1 MDPLS
6 DILTLMRPTG
16 YGFRGLD
23 AGGPWA
29 LSFAAAVGIRCF
41 AIEAGTCFLRLAGA
55 SAAIR
60 LDAGDVVLAS
70 SDRALTLFS
79 CEETPA
85 IDAVEFLSAVAPGRI
100 ALLNGGGECRGI
112 GGFFAIE
119 GSGMDRIVAA
129 LPAVLHVQSTTT
141 RTALYASAQKLM
153 SELSEPRPGSAL
165 LASHLA
171 QALII
176 EALRAH
182 LDEGKTSQG
191 WLSALAVPT
200 LNRALNAMHA
210 DVARR
215 WTLTA
220 LADIA
225 GMSRSSFAAHFER
238 VLGETPIAYLTRW
251 RMVLAADR
259 IAMSGMTITDVALSV
274 GYESD
279 SAFGA
284 SFKRIMGYSPGQHRQ
299 QAAIAPL

>member
-23 AGGPWA
+23 AGGSWA
-29 LSFAAAVGIRCF
+29 LSFTAAIGIRCF
-41 AIEAGTCFLRLAGA
+41 AIEEGTCFLRLADA
-55 SAAIR
+55 PAAIR
-60 LDAGDVVLAS
+60 LDAGDVVLATT
-70 SDRALTLFS
+70 DGALKLFS
-79 CEETPA
+79 CEDAQP
-85 IDAVEFLSAVAPGRI
+85 IDAVAFLSGVAPGRTAI
-100 ALLNGGGECRGI
+100 LNGGGDCRGI
-112 GGFFAIE
+112 GGFFAI
-119 GSGMDRIVAA
+119 GGAGMDRIFAA
-129 LPAVLHVQSTTT
+129 LPSVVHVGAGTT
-141 RTALYASAQKLM
+141 RTALYAAAQKLM

-171 QALII
+171 QALIV

-182 LDEGKTSQG
+182 MDKGKLSQG
-191 WLSALAVPT
+191 WLSALAMPT
-200 LNRALNAMHA
+200 LARALNAMHA

-238 VLGETPIAYLTRW
+238 VIGETPIAYLTRW

-259 IAMSGMTITDVALSV
+259 MARSGMTITDVALSV

-284 SFKRIMGYSPGQHRQ
+284 TFKRIMGYSPGRHRQ
-299 QAAIAPL
+299 QAAAPVG

>member
-23 AGGPWA
+23 AGGRWA
-29 LSFAAAVGIRCF
+29 LSFSAAIGIRCF
-41 AIEAGTCFLRLAGA
+41 AIEKGTCFLRAA
-55 SAAIR
+55 EAPAAIR
-60 LDAGDVVLAS
+60 LDAGDVVLVS
-70 SDRALTLFS
+70 SDNAFDLYS
-79 CEETPA
+79 CEEAQPV
-85 IDAVEFLSAVAPGRI
+85 DAVAFLCEVAPGRTAI
-100 ALLNGGGECRGI
+100 LNGGGECRGI
-112 GGFFAIE
+112 GGFFAVGGTEI
-119 GSGMDRIVAA
+119 DRVFAA
-129 LPAVLHVQSTTT
+129 LPAVVHVGAGAT

-153 SELSEPRPGSAL
+153 HELSEPRPGSAL

-182 LDEGKTSQG
+182 MEDGKIGQG

-200 LNRALNAMHA
+200 LNRALGAMHA

-238 VLGETPIAYLTRW
+238 VIGETPIAYLTRW

-259 IAMSGMTITDVALSV
+259 MANSGMTITDVASMV

-284 SFKRIMGYSPGQHRQ
+284 TFKRIMGYPPGQHRQ
-299 QAAIAPL
+299 RAAAASQ

>member
-1 MDPLS
+1 MLA
-6 DILTLMRPTG
+6 LMRPTG

-23 AGGPWA
+23 AGGKWA
-29 LSFAAAVGIRCF
+29 LAFGAALGIRCF
-41 AIEAGTCFLRLAGA
+41 AIEEGNCFLRFAGA
-55 SAAIR
+55 PAPIR
-60 LDAGDVVLAS
+60 LAAGDVLLAS
-70 SDRALTLFS
+70 SAGAFRLYS
-79 CEETPA
+79 CEETQA
-85 IDAVEFLSAVAPGRI
+85 IDAVAFLSGVAPGRT
-100 ALLNGGGECRGI
+100 AVLNGGGACRGI
-112 GGFFAIE
+112 GGFFAI
-119 GSGMDRIVAA
+119 GGAGMDSIVAA
-129 LPAVLHVQSTTT
+129 LPPVVHVDSRTT
-141 RTALYASAQKLM
+141 RTALYAGAQKLM
-153 SELSEPRPGSAL
+153 RELSEPRPGSAL

-182 LDEGKTSQG
+182 MDEGKTSQG

-200 LNRALNAMHA
+200 LSRALHAMHA

-238 VLGETPIAYLTRW
+238 VTGETPIAYLTRW

-259 IAMSGMTITDVALSV
+259 MATSGMTITDVAASV

-284 SFKRIMGYSPGQHRQ
+284 TFKRVMGYSPGRHRQ
-299 QAAIAPL
+299 QTSAVAS

>member
-6 DILTLMRPTG
+6 DILMLMRPTG

-23 AGGPWA
+23 AGGAWA
-29 LSFAAAVGIRCF
+29 LSFSAARGIRCF
-41 AIEAGTCFLRLAGA
+41 AVEEGSCLLRLADGT
-55 SAAIR
+55 AAIR
-60 LDAGDVVLAS
+60 MDAGDVILAS
-70 SDRALTLFS
+70 TDSALALCS
-79 CEETPA
+79 SEDAQA
-85 IDAVEFLSAVAPGRI
+85 IDADAFLSGVAPGRTAI
-100 ALLNGGGECRGI
+100 LNGGGECRGI

-119 GSGMDRIVAA
+119 GVGMDRIFAA
-129 LPAVLHVQSTTT
+129 LPPVVHVHSRTT
-141 RTALYASAQKLM
+141 RTALYASAQQLLR
-153 SELSEPRPGSAL
+153 ELSEPRPGSAL

-182 LDEGKTSQG
+182 LEEGKTGQG
-191 WLSALAVPT
+191 WLSALADPR

-215 WTLTA
+215 WTLPA
-220 LADIA
+220 MADVA
-225 GMSRSSFAAHFER
+225 GMSRASFAAHFER
-238 VLGETPIAYLTRW
+238 VIGETPIAYLTRW

-259 IAMSGMTITDVALSV
+259 MATSGMTITDVAASV

-284 SFKRIMGYSPGQHRQ
+284 TFKRIMGYTPGRHRQ
-299 QAAIAPL
+299 QASAAPA

>member
-6 DILTLMRPTG
+6 DIVMLMRPTG

-29 LSFAAAVGIRCF
+29 LAFAPSVGIRCF
-41 AIEAGTCFLRLAGA
+41 AVDEGSCLLRLPGA
-55 SAAIR
+55 AAAIR
-60 LDAGDVVLAS
+60 LAAGDVVLVTSDCEFKLCS
-70 SDRALTLFS
+70 SEQAQ
-79 CEETPA
+79 PV
-85 IDAVEFLSAVAPGRI
+85 DAVAFLSGVAPGRTAI
-100 ALLNGGGECRGI
+100 LNGGGECRGI
-112 GGFFAIE
+112 GGFFAVA
-119 GSGMDRIVAA
+119 GSGIDRIFPVLPPVVHVSAA
-129 LPAVLHVQSTTT
+129 TT
-141 RTALYASAQKLM
+141 RTALYASARKLM
-153 SELSEPRPGSAL
+153 SELSEPRPGGAL

-171 QALII
+171 QALVI

-182 LDEGKTSQG
+182 MAEGRTGQG

-215 WTLTA
+215 WTLAA
-220 LADIA
+220 LADAA

-238 VLGETPIAYLTRW
+238 VTGETPIAYLTRW
-251 RMVLAADR
+251 RMALAADR
-259 IAMSGMTITDVALSV
+259 MARSGMTITDVALSV

-284 SFKRIMGYSPGQHRQ
+284 TFKRVMGYSPGQHRQ
-299 QAAIAPL
+299 QAAATPS

>member
-23 AGGPWA
+23 ARGPWA
-29 LSFAAAVGIRCF
+29 LSFAAAIGIRCF
-41 AIEAGTCFLRLAGA
+41 AIEQGTCFLRLVGTP
-55 SAAIR
+55 AAIR

-70 SDRALTLFS
+70 SDRELKLYS
-79 CEETPA
+79 CEETQA
-85 IDAVEFLSAVAPGRI
+85 IDAVAFLSSVAPGRTAI
-100 ALLNGGGECRGI
+100 LNGGGECRGI
-112 GGFFAIE
+112 GGFFAIG
-119 GSGMDRIVAA
+119 GSGMDRIFAA
-129 LPAVLHVQSTTT
+129 LPSVVHVSSRTT

-165 LASHLA
+165 IASHLA

-182 LDEGKTSQG
+182 LDEGKSSQG
-191 WLSALAVPT
+191 WLSALTVPT
-200 LNRALNAMHA
+200 LNRALNAMHG

-238 VLGETPIAYLTRW
+238 VMGETPIAYLTRW

-259 IAMSGMTITDVALSV
+259 MVMSGMTITEAAVSV

-284 SFKRIMGYSPGQHRQ
+284 TFKRIMGYPPGQHRQ
-299 QAAIAPL
+299 LASAASS

>member
-1 MDPLS
+1 M
-6 DILTLMRPTG
+6 LTLMRPTG

-29 LSFAAAVGIRCF
+29 LSFAAAIGIRCF
-41 AIEAGTCFLRLAGA
+41 AVEEGTCFLRLADA
-55 SAAIR
+55 PAAIR

-70 SDRALTLFS
+70 SDAELKLYS
-79 CEETPA
+79 CEETDA
-85 IDAVEFLSAVAPGRI
+85 IDADAFLSGVAPGRTAI
-100 ALLNGGGECRGI
+100 LNGGGDCRGI
-112 GGFFAIE
+112 GGFFAIG
-119 GSGMDRIVAA
+119 GSGVESIFAA
-129 LPAVLHVQSTTT
+129 LPPVVHVGSSTT

-182 LDEGKTSQG
+182 IDEGGTSQG

-200 LNRALNAMHA
+200 LSRALNAMHA

-215 WTLTA
+215 WTLSA

-238 VLGETPIAYLTRW
+238 VTGETPIAYLTRW

-259 IAMSGMTITDVALSV
+259 MARSSMTITDVALSV
-274 GYESD
+274 GYESE

-284 SFKRIMGYSPGQHRQ
+284 SFKRIMGYSPGRHRQ
-299 QAAIAPL
+299 QATR